1 MGRQYVRS
9 VAVLVA
15 VSSLLIV
22 PGAADASAGTTCKVV
37 GQTKQVVTKKKK
49 TQYLICSRSGKRK
62 TWKVTSAA
70 VGTKATVLKAGGL
83 PFIDLALSV
92 KNYAAQCVLV
102 MKGNE
107 VVAEWNFGSHTP
119 NKKILTASISKS
131 FTSALVGI
139 AQKQGFLNID
149 DKASKYITEWVGTKS
164 ELVTIRH
171 LLAMTSTRSE
181 FNLFNSVQDA
191 RGQAISD
198 ARGGARHASSPGLAW
213 AYHNAST
220 QALELVLSRSTG
232 ESVSA
237 FAQRELFAKLGMTTT
252 IEKDSK
258 GVEAVFAG
266 FMSTCR
272 DVGKLARLYLQDG
285 RWNGEQI
292 LSQEY
297 VADSL
302 TPQITS
308 TSVNARMNGSYG
320 LQIWLNSDK
329 GTSITVGRQGSL
341 YPNLPTDAFLF
352 QGACRQ
358 FGVGIPSQDLTVV
371 MLRPGCDTIEKAFI
385 DQLDSSP
392 ATVFINQLGKAVS
405 TLRP

>member
-9 VAVLVA
+9 VAVRVA
-15 VSSLLIV
+15 MTSLLIV
-22 PGAADASAGTTCKVV
+22 PGVADASAGTTCKVI

-49 TQYLICSRSGKRK
+49 TQYLICSRSGKRRV
-62 TWKVTSAA
+62 WKNATPA

-83 PFIDLALSV
+83 PFIDLALAV

-139 AQKQGFLNID
+139 AQKQGSLNID
-149 DKASKYITEWVGTKS
+149 DKASKFITEWVGTKS

-171 LLAMTSTRSE
+171 LLAMTSTRSD
-181 FNLFNSVQDA
+181 FNLIQSLQDL
-191 RGQAISD
+191 RGQTLFPIN
-198 ARGGARHASSPGLAW
+198 GGAQHATAPGLRW
-213 AYHNAST
+213 SYHNAST
-220 QALELVLSRSTG
+220 QALEIILARATG

-252 IEKDSK
+252 IEKDPK
-258 GVEAVFAG
+258 GIEAVYVG
-266 FMSTCR
+266 FMSTCS
-272 DVGKLARLYLQDG
+272 DIAKLTRLYLQKG
-285 RWNGEQI
+285 RWNGQQI
-292 LSQEY
+292 LTPEY
-297 VADSL
+297 VVDSL
-302 TPQITS
+302 TPQVTS
-308 TSVNARMNGSYG
+308 TAANASMNGSYG
-320 LQIWLNSDK
+320 LQIWLNNDR
-329 GTSITVGRQGSL
+329 GTSITVARAGSL
-341 YPNLPTDAFLF
+341 YPDLPTDTFLF

-358 FGVGIPSQDLTVV
+358 FGVGVPSKDLTVV
-371 MLRPGCDTIEKAFI
+371 MLRPGCDTLERAFL
-385 DQLDSSP
+385 DQLDPSP
-392 ATVFINQLGKAVS
+392 ATVFIDQLGKAVS

>member
-1 MGRQYVRS
+1 MSRKYLRS

-15 VSSLLIV
+15 VTSLLIV
-22 PGAADASAGTTCKVV
+22 PGAADASAGTTCKVI
-37 GQTKQVVTKKKK
+37 GQTKQVINKKK
-49 TQYLICSRSGKRK
+49 TQYLICARSGKKK
-62 TWKVTSAA
+62 TWKATSPA
-70 VGTKATVLKAGGL
+70 VGTNATVLKAGGL
-83 PFIDLALSV
+83 PFIDLALTV

-119 NKKILTASISKS
+119 SKKILTASISKS

-149 DKASKYITEWVGTKS
+149 DKASKFITEWVGTKS

-171 LLAMTSTRSE
+171 LLAMTSTRSD
-181 FNLFNSVQDA
+181 FNLINSLQDLRSQTLFPA
-191 RGQAISD
+191 N
-198 ARGGARHASSPGLAW
+198 GGAQHATAPGLRW

-220 QALELVLSRSTG
+220 QALEIILSRATG

-252 IEKDSK
+252 IEKDPK
-258 GVEAVFAG
+258 GIEAVYVG
-266 FMSTCR
+266 FVSTCS
-272 DVGKLARLYLQDG
+272 DIAKLTRLYLQKGMWDG
-285 RWNGEQI
+285 QEI
-292 LSQEY
+292 LTPEY
-297 VADSL
+297 VVDSL
-302 TPQITS
+302 TPQVTS
-308 TSVNARMNGSYG
+308 TAANASMNGSYG

-341 YPNLPTDAFLF
+341 YPELPTDTFLF

-358 FGVGIPSQDLTVV
+358 FGVGIPSRDLTIV
-371 MLRPGCDTIEKAFI
+371 MLRPGCDTIEKALL
-385 DQLDSSP
+385 DQLDPSP
-392 ATVFINQLGKAVS
+392 ATVFIYQLGKAIS
-405 TLRP
+405 SLR

>member
-1 MGRQYVRS
+1 MRTVGL
-9 VAVLVA
+9 LVA
-15 VSSLLIV
+15 MASLLAV
-22 PGAADASAGTTCKVV
+22 PDMADASTSASCKVI
-37 GQTKQVVTKKKK
+37 GQTKQVVTKKK
-49 TQYLICSRSGKRK
+49 TDYLICSLSGKRK
-62 TWKVTSAA
+62 VWKATTPAI
-70 VGTKATVLKAGGL
+70 GTNATVLSKRGL
-83 PFIDLALSV
+83 PFIDMALTV

-102 MKGNE
+102 MSGSE
-107 VVAEWNFGSHTP
+107 VVAEWNFGAHASST
-119 NKKILTASISKS
+119 KIFVASVSKS

-149 DKASKYITEWVGTKS
+149 DKASKFITEWVGTKS
-164 ELVTIRH
+164 ESVTIRH

-181 FNLFNSVQDA
+181 FNLINAVQDA

-198 ARGGARHASSPGLAW
+198 VRGGARHASSPGLAW

-237 FAQRELFAKLGMTTT
+237 FAQRELFAKMGMTTT

-272 DVGKLARLYLQDG
+272 DVGKLTRLYLQKG
-285 RWNGEQI
+285 NWNGEQI
-292 LSQEY
+292 LGPEY

-308 TSVNARMNGSYG
+308 VAANATMNGSYG

-341 YPNLPTDAFLF
+341 YPNLPVDTFLF

-358 FGVGIPSQDLTVV
+358 FGVGIPSKDLTVV
-371 MLRPGCDTIEKAFI
+371 MLRPGCDTVEKALL
-385 DQLDSSP
+385 DQLDPSA
-392 ATVFINQLGKAVS
+392 ATVFIHQLGKAVS
-405 TLRP
+405 SLR

>member
-1 MGRQYVRS
+1 MRS

-15 VSSLLIV
+15 MTSLLIV
-22 PGAADASAGTTCKVV
+22 PGAADASAGTSCKVI

-49 TQYLICSRSGKRK
+49 TGYLICALSGKRK
-62 TWKVTSAA
+62 TWKATSAA
-70 VGTKATVLKAGGL
+70 VGTKATVLSKRGL
-83 PFIDLALSV
+83 PFIDLALTV
-92 KNYAAQCVLV
+92 KNYSAQCVLV
-102 MKGNE
+102 MSGSE
-107 VVAEWNFGSHTP
+107 VVAEWNFGTHSPST
-119 NKKILTASISKS
+119 KIFVASVSKS
-131 FTSALVGI
+131 FTSALVGV

-149 DKASKYITEWVGTKS
+149 DKASKFITEWLGTKS

-181 FNLFNSVQDA
+181 FNLINAVQDA

-198 ARGGARHASSPGLAW
+198 VRGGARHASSPGLAW

-232 ESVSA
+232 ESVSV
-237 FAQRELFAKLGMTTT
+237 FAQRELFAKMGMTTT

-272 DVGKLARLYLQDG
+272 DVGKLTRLYLQKG
-285 RWNGEQI
+285 NWNGAQI
-292 LSQEY
+292 LSPEY

-302 TPQITS
+302 MPQITS
-308 TSVNARMNGSYG
+308 AAANATMNGSYG

-341 YPNLPTDAFLF
+341 YPNLPVDTFLF

-358 FGVGIPSQDLTVV
+358 FGVGIPSKDLTVV
-371 MLRPGCDTIEKAFI
+371 MLRPGCDTVEKALL
-385 DQLDSSP
+385 DQLDPSA
-392 ATVFINQLGKAVS
+392 ATVFIHQLGKAVS
-405 TLRP
+405 SLR